1 MAQQSAA
8 SAEPVDVS
16 MKKPFKGQKLVSAII
31 ITVGV
36 LAAMV
41 FALVVAFM
49 LPSDRSYDATADVTI
64 GQVERVP
71 GQSPI
76 AVPVT
81 VVNTSDDERDFTIDL
96 SATSPD
102 GTTLY
107 ATGGTLIQRVPAGA
121 TATGSVGFFGAEDI
135 PMDAVFVVDS
145 ATGYKDCPNRM
156 NGYC

>member
-1 MAQQSAA
+1 MAQNSAA
-8 SAEPVDVS
+8 PAAPVDVE
-16 MKKPFKGQKLVSAII
+16 MKKPFKGQKLVTAVII
-31 ITVGV
+31 AVGV
-36 LAAMV
+36 IAAMV
-41 FALVVAFM
+41 LALVVAFM
-49 LPSDRSYDATADVTI
+49 MPSDRSYDATADVTI
-64 GQVERVP
+64 GQVDRAP

-121 TATGSVGFFGAEDI
+121 TGSGSVGFFGAEEI
-135 PMDAVFVVDS
+135 PMDAVFVVDG
-145 ATGYKDCPNRM
+145 ATGYKDCPNRS

>member
-1 MAQQSAA
+1 MTQYSAA
-8 SAEPVDVS
+8 DAAPVDVE
-16 MKKPFKGQKLVSAII
+16 MKKPFKGQKVVAAVI

-36 LAAMV
+36 IAAMV

-49 LPSDRSYDATADVTI
+49 LPSDRSYDATADVSI

-81 VVNTSDDERDFTIDL
+81 VVNTSDDERDFTVDV

-107 ATGGTLIQRVPAGA
+107 ATGGTLIQKVPPGA
-121 TATGSVGFFGAEDI
+121 TGSGSVGFFGAEGI
-135 PMDAVFVVDS
+135 PMDAEFVVEG
-145 ATGYKDCPNRM
+145 ATGYKDCPNRA